1 MGQSRKSGF
10 IMQAGILAAAGIL
23 VRIIGIL
30 YRSPLVAIIGDEG
43 NGYYST
49 AYTIY
54 TIILLISTNGI
65 PSAVSKIVAGL
76 MAKKQYRNAHKILMG
91 AFCYVFVAGG
101 LASAFCFL
109 FADKIVGES
118 SAMVLKVFTPT
129 IFFSGLLGVF
139 RGYFQAHGSMVQ
151 TSFSQIMEQIVNALV
166 SIGAAM
172 LFMSFVKDA
181 DTSTQAVY
189 GAMGSAVG
197 TGAGVLTALLFMMAI
212 YRVNS
217 KMFRRRRERD
227 RTKGDLSY
235 GQVFKMIFTMV
246 TPVILSTCIY
256 NMSSATNLEL
266 YCEIVEKMKGYTEAQ
281 ATTLY
286 GLYSGKANPI
296 TNIPIA
302 FATAMS
308 SAIIPTISAT
318 FEKGDKSG
326 TKKKVGDAIKT
337 TMLISIPSAVGL
349 AVLAK
354 PVVFILY
361 PQPATLDMVAR
372 LLQVLAISVVFYG
385 LSTLTNG
392 VLQGTGYVNKPVIHA
407 AIALVIQS
415 AVLVALLMFTPLD
428 IYALALAAVCYSFC
442 MCIMNNLAIRKKLGY
457 KQEIVRTFLIP
468 AAAAAWMG
476 AAAFG
481 VYKGMNLLMVT
492 LGVLEKGTMHW
503 GINCICLIPAVL
515 IAVIIY
521 FALVIRF
528 GAVSR
533 TELKAMPKGTV
544 LVKAAEKLLLFTRE
558 Q

>member
-1 MGQSRKSGF
+1 
-10 IMQAGILAAAGIL
+10 MQAGILAAAGII

-101 LASAFCFL
+101 LASLFCFF
-109 FADKIVGES
+109 FADRIVGES

-139 RGYFQAHGSMVQ
+139 RGYFQAHGSMIQ

-172 LFMSFVKDA
+172 LLMSFVKSADA
-181 DTSTQAVY
+181 STQAVY
-189 GAMGSAVG
+189 GAMGSAMG
-197 TGAGVLTALLFMMAI
+197 TGAGVLTALLFMMAV
-212 YRVNS
+212 YSVNS
-217 KMFRRRRERD
+217 KMFRRRREKD
-227 RTKGDLSY
+227 RTKEELSY

-256 NMSSATNLEL
+256 NMSSATNLEI
-266 YCEIVEKMKGYTEAQ
+266 YCSIVEKLKGYTEAQ
-281 ATTLY
+281 ATTFY

-308 SAIIPTISAT
+308 SAIIPTISGS
-318 FEKGDKSG
+318 FEKGNKG
-326 TKKKVGDAIKT
+326 ETRKKVADAVKT
-337 TMLISIPSAVGL
+337 TMLISIPAAVGL

-354 PVVFILY
+354 PIVFVLY
-361 PQPATLDMVAR
+361 PQPNTLDMVAG
-372 LLQVLAISVVFYG
+372 LLQVLAVSVVFYG

-407 AIALVIQS
+407 SIALVIQTM
-415 AVLVALLMFTPLD
+415 VLVVLLVFTSFD

-442 MCIMNNLAIRKKLGY
+442 MCIMNGLSIRKKLKY
-457 KQEIVRTFLIP
+457 KQEMVRTFLLP
-468 AAAAAWMG
+468 AVAAVGMG
-476 AAAFG
+476 AVAFF
-481 VYKGMNLLMVT
+481 VYKGMNILFVF
-492 LGVLEKGTMHW
+492 LGMLEKGALHW
-503 GINCICLIPAVL
+503 GLNCVSLVVSVFLA
-515 IAVIIY
+515 AIIY
-521 FALVIRF
+521 FALVIKL

-533 TELKAMPKGTV
+533 EELRVMPKGAT
-544 LVKAAEKLLLFTRE
+544 LVRVAEKLHLI
-558 Q
+558 